1 LTSSWFTRADL
12 VLCLRSCRRQLS
24 LCCFVLLALPAVSC
38 SFCRWISGCFLLCRV
53 RAHQSSGDPRS
64 SVQPDSLSQS
74 SVRFFRPESE
84 ACAVREFYPSSALFL
99 PRLAV
104 RPGASIRSRLTRTGC
119 LFTRVPPHARPAGC
133 GQGWA
138 SAVATLSCDRL
149 PLSPTSRPST
159 FQACLCFRFRSDFAS
174 ISFVW
179 NGCR

>member
-1 LTSSWFTRADL
+1 
-12 VLCLRSCRRQLS
+12 
-24 LCCFVLLALPAVSC
+24 VSC

-74 SVRFFRPESE
+74 SVRFFRRESE

-99 PRLAV
+99 PRLAA

-138 SAVATLSCDRL
+138 SAVATLSCDRRRSV
-149 PLSPTSRPST
+149 PRAGRPR
-159 FQACLCFRFRSDFAS
+159 FKLACVFAS
-174 ISFVW
+174 DQILLRFPLCGMVAGKAPILLLSYRIEKLEVL
-179 NGCR
+179 